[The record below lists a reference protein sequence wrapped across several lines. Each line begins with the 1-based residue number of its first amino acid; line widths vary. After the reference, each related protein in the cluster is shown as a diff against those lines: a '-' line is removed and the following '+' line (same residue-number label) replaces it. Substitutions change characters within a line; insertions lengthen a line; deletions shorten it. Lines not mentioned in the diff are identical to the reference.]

1 MTIYPNGKTQVAIDY
16 KVEINKQYIF
26 VLKDE
31 NNNVSYPSFVTPG
44 SDIELTQ
51 NNFNLDLPTLK
62 NTINSKLQENK
73 IATNFIKLGYGE
85 QGYVNSEQQDMG
97 TVFSSWGSFGDG
109 TWSYNSSTKTISNS
123 KNSSY
128 FTGYYYPGGNY
139 TDINLSFDAM
149 TTDSDDD
156 MIGAMIKFSTASSKY
171 TSYLYLLDRHDNG
184 RWN

>member
-1 MTIYPNGKTQVAIDY
+1 M
-16 KVEINKQYIF
+16 
-26 VLKDE
+26 
-31 NNNVSYPSFVTPG
+31 
-44 SDIELTQ
+44 
-51 NNFNLDLPTLK
+51 
-62 NTINSKLQENK
+62 QENK